1 MISNDKIKKY
11 YEKRDIIV
19 NKMKKENNIIKYI
32 LLQTQL
38 KKLQKNY
45 NVFTIKRSN
54 K

>member
-1 MISNDKIKKY
+1 MTLNKKIKKY

-38 KKLQKNY
+38 KNYKKIIMFLQ
-45 NVFTIKRSN
+45 
-54 K
+54 